1 MNFKDTIKSF
11 FAHLKNKWFVYF
23 TVVVLLIVVWFVLC
37 YGQATKLPNN
47 QVLYVWVTPNSQGEG
62 TYYEEITTII
72 DDLYDNKENYG
83 YKKLEQK
90 VAYASKTNTE
100 EINTFTL
107 YADRVADLFFMP
119 TSCFINDVD
128 FIDKNTATDL
138 VIMQQSNT
146 NYCNRFID
154 LYSLFSTSHEKYNE
168 YINLLNQLQ
177 NKDLIITYTGMNIDK
192 TDLEPKVVG
201 IQINKDYVL
210 AISKYHSTQSDTLYD
225 LIYDLVKD
233 LL

>member
-1 MNFKDTIKSF
+1 MNFSNTLKSF
-11 FAHLKNKWFVYF
+11 LSHLKNKWFVYF
-23 TVVVLLIVVWFVLC
+23 TVVVAFIVVWFVLC
-37 YGQATKLPNN
+37 YGQATKLPNS
-47 QVLYVWVTPNSQGEG
+47 QVLYVWVTPNSQGEA
-62 TYYEEITTII
+62 TYYEEITAII
-72 DDLYDNKENYG
+72 DDLYDNKETYG

-90 VAYASKTNTE
+90 VAYASKTNSE

-107 YADRVADLFFMP
+107 YSDRVADLFFMP
-119 TSCFINDVD
+119 TSCFTNDEE

-138 VIMQQSNT
+138 LIMQQSNT

-154 LYSLFSTSHEKYNE
+154 LRNVFSTEHEKYND
-168 YINLLNQLQ
+168 YISLLALLE
-177 NKDLIITYTGMNIDK
+177 NKGVVVTYKGMNTDK

-210 AISKYHSTQSDTLYD
+210 AISKYHSTQSDTLYE